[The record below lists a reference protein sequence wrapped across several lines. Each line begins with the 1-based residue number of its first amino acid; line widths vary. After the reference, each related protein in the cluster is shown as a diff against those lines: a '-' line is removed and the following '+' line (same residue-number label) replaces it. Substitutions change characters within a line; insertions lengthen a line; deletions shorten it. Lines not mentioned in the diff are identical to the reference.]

1 MIPSPLA
8 TMPDTLS
15 VAAARLSEA
24 VGREVI
30 LQGWVRTRR
39 DSKAG
44 FSFLEIND
52 GSCFGNIQVLA
63 EASLP
68 NYESE
73 IKRLA
78 PGCSVS
84 VTGLVK
90 ASPGKGQATEVQA
103 TAVAVLG
110 MADVNAYPLQKKGHS
125 FEFLRTIAHLRP
137 RTNTFGA
144 VARVRNCVCNSIH
157 QFFQERGFLYVHTPI
172 ITASDCEGAGAMFQV
187 TTLDLNKVPKCRAG
201 VPPACEK
208 DCGAGV
214 PPAETT
220 PAAETAAPQAG
231 KTPALQPGEKA
242 EVDFALDFFDRPAYL
257 TVSGQ
262 LEAETFACGLGKTY
276 TFGPTFRAE
285 NSNTPRHLAEF
296 WMIEPEV
303 AFCDLWGDMEL
314 AEGLLKR
321 IFRDVLEKCPDDMQ
335 FFNERIDKTV
345 LETIQH
351 ILNSEFIRVS
361 YTEAVEI
368 LEKSGQT
375 FEFPIAWGTDLQAEH
390 ERYLTEKH
398 FKQPVILYDY
408 PRTIKPFYMRV
419 NDDGRT
425 VRAMDVLVPKVGEII
440 GGSQREE
447 RLDVLEERMK
457 EQGLNPEG
465 YWWYLD
471 LRRYGTVPHAG
482 FGLGLERILLFI
494 TGMANIRDVIP
505 FPRTPGSADF

>member
-1 MIPSPLA
+1 MSEHV
-8 TMPDTLS
+8 S
-15 VAAARLSEA
+15 VAIARRVES
-24 VGREVI
+24 VGREV
-30 LQGWVRTRR
+30 LVQGWVRTRR

-52 GSCFGNIQVLA
+52 GSCFGNVQVVA
-63 EASLP
+63 AASLP
-68 NYESE
+68 NYDSE
-73 IKRLA
+73 IKHLS
-78 PGCSVS
+78 PGCSVG
-84 VTGLVK
+84 VRGLVQ
-90 ASPGKGQATEVQA
+90 ASPGKGQATEIHA
-103 TAVAVLG
+103 TDVVVYG
-110 MADVNAYPLQKKGHS
+110 TADVAAYPLQKKGHS

-144 VARVRNCVCNSIH
+144 MARVRNCVCNSIH
-157 QFFQERGFLYVHTPI
+157 QFFQDRGFLYVHTPI
-172 ITASDCEGAGAMFQV
+172 ITASDCEGAGAMFRV
-187 TTLDLNKVPKCRAG
+187 TTADLEHFDKVPRQG
-201 VPPACEK
+201 PSI
-208 DCGAGV
+208 
-214 PPAETT
+214 
-220 PAAETAAPQAG
+220 
-231 KTPALQPGEKA
+231 
-242 EVDFALDFFDRPAYL
+242 DFASDFFDRPSFL

-262 LEAETFACGLGKTY
+262 LEAEAFACSLGKTY

-321 IFRDVLEKCPDDMQ
+321 IFRDVLEKCAEDVQ
-335 FFNERIDKTV
+335 FFNDRIDKTV
-345 LETIQH
+345 LETLRH
-351 ILNSEFIRVS
+351 VAESEFLRVS
-361 YTEAVEI
+361 YTEAIEV
-368 LEKSGQT
+368 LTNCGQS
-375 FEFPIAWGTDLQAEH
+375 FEFPTEWGNDLQSEH

-398 FKQPVILYDY
+398 FQRPLILYDY
-408 PRTIKPFYMRV
+408 PRTIKPFYMRL

-447 RLDVLEERMK
+447 RLDVLEARMR
-457 EQGLNPEG
+457 EQELDPES

-482 FGLGLERILLFI
+482 FGLGLERVLLFI

-505 FPRTPGSADF
+505 FPRTPGSAEF